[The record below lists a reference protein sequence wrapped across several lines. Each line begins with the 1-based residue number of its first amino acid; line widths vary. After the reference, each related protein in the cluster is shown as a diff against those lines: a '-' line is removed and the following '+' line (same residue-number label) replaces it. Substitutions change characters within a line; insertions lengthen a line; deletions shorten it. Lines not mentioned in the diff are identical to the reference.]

1 MERNKLLMLNKRGL
15 LKLCKQKKID
25 TTGCLAKMDFVGKLL
40 QDEKKRNAHK
50 LHKENKLK
58 HQAPNGSTS
67 ASKKTRKE
75 KKSNGKK
82 VATTSPKL
90 TLSKSNPKKSAKSPT
105 SPSAPAGAKSN
116 KAIANNK
123 TNGKTGTSSKPQQTK
138 PESDSS
144 APTKADS
151 PPKSAVKSSVV
162 EQKKDKAA
170 SYDDGADS
178 DSSVPHSSDEDDY
191 SSDGSFELNVPEY
204 IPARLSL
211 TEVFDINI
219 LRNAY
224 DEKIGR
230 TKLNSHNLKIGAK
243 RISNLSVQSNI
254 SALSPP
260 IDYLENGLTVIAP
273 KTPVM
278 QTIQEVIKTP
288 VVELDKDLFKRMDKA
303 LAQYYQYF
311 EREYFD
317 EDGVGKFT
325 KYCAEHNLQDEQ
337 KLREQFG
344 DDDNDDDPQQCPYL
358 AFDPKFP
365 LILMKLKVTEFE
377 IDDEKQKENENG
389 NNEKSVDDDKQD
401 ASMRLTEIYNVMEYC
416 FHHGQSPYF

>member
-1 MERNKLLMLNKRGL
+1 MLNKRGL

-144 APTKADS
+144 APQTKADS